1 MGQVLG
7 FAHCKES
14 PSTVSTTPD
23 STDGGN
29 DESDFPEL
37 QTAREFSEDE
47 EEETSLDWGTPREL
61 TFSYITF
68 AGGPDT
74 IPPSEPGPRGRR
86 DSLSR
91 RVRGPLPRPETCE
104 TLVPML
110 GDSLENIP
118 SLCQSPEGE
127 QGLPARQCQG
137 LEPFSA
143 WDAPLSYADEPSSLG
158 WEEPQ
163 VMPGGGWPGLPPFG
177 AAEQPGALTAH
188 SEDAPEMAP
197 GDCPRPKVLMPC
209 PAGGTPGLA
218 YAEISQ
224 HPPQPSAAP
233 SPREEE
239 LEPQEE
245 GPQADTEPI
254 TEQQLDGLDQSG
266 NTLGV
271 YIIVADLVYWRDT
284 RTSALVFT
292 GVMVTLL
299 SLLHFSI
306 VSVGSYGAL
315 AVLGITITLRL
326 GRKGLQALRRS
337 DGANPFQAQLDADL
351 PLSQEQLERLTTR
364 LSQDILAAA
373 HTLRR
378 LFLVEDLV
386 DSIKFAFLF
395 YILTYVGAV
404 FNGLTLL
411 ILGVISAFTFPL
423 LYRQHQAQIDQY
435 VGLVRNQL
443 SNLRAKIQAKLP
455 SAKAKPE

>member
-68 AGGPDT
+68 AGGPDA

-86 DSLSR
+86 DSLAR
-91 RVRGPLPRPETCE
+91 RMRGPLPRPETCE
-104 TLVPML
+104 TLVPAL

-127 QGLPARQCQG
+127 QGLLAGQCQG

-163 VMPGGGWPGLPPFG
+163 VMPGRGGPCPRPFG

-188 SEDAPEMAP
+188 S
-197 GDCPRPKVLMPC
+197 
-209 PAGGTPGLA
+209 GGTPGLA
-218 YAEISQ
+218 YAEGSQ
-224 HPPQPSAAP
+224 HPPQTSAAP
-233 SPREEE
+233 SPGEED

-245 GPQADTEPI
+245 GEPVDMEPI

-266 NTLGV
+266 STLGV
-271 YIIVADLVYWRDT
+271 YMIVADLVHWRDT

-292 GVMVTLL
+292 GIMVTLL

-315 AVLGITITLRL
+315 AVLGITLTLRL
-326 GRKGLQALRRS
+326 SRKGLQVLHRS

-351 PLSQEQLERLTTR
+351 PLSQEQLERLTAR
-364 LSQDILAAA
+364 LSRDILAAA